1 MLSYHCDDWLPLKQ
15 LLIALSIALGRR
27 RDQDRRQAKSVNYHT
42 LGGYHLNLPKIEFTL
57 SFFFNVLTIA
67 FKLLLLISIF
77 LEVRM
82 FRLVEQPVIDLK
94 GGEGMVLIRAIDWV
108 MISPV

>member
-27 RDQDRRQAKSVNYHT
+27 RDQDRRQAKSVNYRT

-67 FKLLLLISIF
+67 FKLLLLISVF